1 MRIFFILSLLFI
13 SNTLVGQNLQGS
25 TGLINIPTAELNP
38 DKTII
43 IGSSYLNKNQL
54 FYGDYKYDSWAGFV
68 NLTFLPFA
76 EISFR
81 YTGQIREISR
91 ENKNFPN
98 RSPGAKIRL
107 YKESKLMPTISLGV
121 FDFTSV
127 DGGASRFFGSEYL
140 VMTKN
145 FNFGEVINVS
155 GSVGYGFDL
164 LKAKY
169 KEQDGLFYGITASL
183 KELPQM
189 VILVEHDSRYWNSGI
204 KLTLFN
210 HLQILAVLREFEN
223 FEGALSYRFQ
233 LK

>member
-1 MRIFFILSLLFI
+1 
-13 SNTLVGQNLQGS
+13 
-25 TGLINIPTAELNP
+25 
-38 DKTII
+38 
-43 IGSSYLNKNQL
+43 LNKNQL

-91 ENKNFPN
+91 ENGNFPN

-107 YKESKLMPTISLGV
+107 YEESKLMPTISLGV

-183 KELPQM
+183 KELPQV

>member
-1 MRIFFILSLLFI
+1 
-13 SNTLVGQNLQGS
+13 
-25 TGLINIPTAELNP
+25 
-38 DKTII
+38 
-43 IGSSYLNKNQL
+43 
-54 FYGDYKYDSWAGFV
+54 
-68 NLTFLPFA
+68 
-76 EISFR
+76 
-81 YTGQIREISR
+81 
-91 ENKNFPN
+91 
-98 RSPGAKIRL
+98 
-107 YKESKLMPTISLGV
+107 
-121 FDFTSV
+121 
-127 DGGASRFFGSEYL
+127 
-140 VMTKN
+140 MTKN

>member
-1 MRIFFILSLLFI
+1 MRIIFILSLLFI
-13 SNTLVGQNLQGS
+13 SSTLIGQNLQGS
-25 TGLINIPTAELNP
+25 TGLLNIPTAELNP
-38 DKTII
+38 DQTII
-43 IGSSYLNKNQL
+43 VGSSYLNKNQL

-91 ENKNFPN
+91 ENGNFPN

-107 YKESKLMPTISLGV
+107 YKESKLIPTISLGV

-127 DGGASRFFGSEYL
+127 DGGGSRFFGSEYL

-145 FNFGEVINVS
+145 FHVGEVIHLS
-155 GSVGYGFDL
+155 GTIGYGFDVL
-164 LKAKY
+164 DAKY
-169 KEQDGLFYGITASL
+169 KEQEGVFYGISASL
-183 KELPQM
+183 KEFPQ
-189 VILVEHDSRYWNSGI
+189 VVVLIDYDSRYWNSGI
-204 KLTLFN
+204 RCTLFKN
-210 HLQILAVLREFEN
+210 LQILAVLREFKS